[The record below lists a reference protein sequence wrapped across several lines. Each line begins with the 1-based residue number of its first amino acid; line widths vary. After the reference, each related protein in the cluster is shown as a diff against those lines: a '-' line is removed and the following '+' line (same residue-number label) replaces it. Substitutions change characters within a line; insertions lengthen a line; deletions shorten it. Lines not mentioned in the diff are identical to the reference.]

1 MEEKVELP
9 IEDITFS
16 EPVNTPFGEVFSEAL
31 ENFQEPT
38 IIEVPLPI
46 ESLETTEP
54 LPIDE
59 TSFKEPTIIEVPLP
73 IDETSFQEPVPFEE
87 QLPYENVPTEEAV
100 ELYVEVPVDVT
111 PAFECFVQKQ
121 ASYGLLDGKY
131 LIRY

>member
-31 ENFQEPT
+31 ENFQEEILQTYFEEPT

-46 ESLETTEP
+46 ESLET
-54 LPIDE
+54 I
-59 TSFKEPTIIEVPLP
+59 
-73 IDETSFQEPVPFEE
+73 EPVPFEV

-100 ELYVEVPVDVT
+100 ELHVEVPVDVT